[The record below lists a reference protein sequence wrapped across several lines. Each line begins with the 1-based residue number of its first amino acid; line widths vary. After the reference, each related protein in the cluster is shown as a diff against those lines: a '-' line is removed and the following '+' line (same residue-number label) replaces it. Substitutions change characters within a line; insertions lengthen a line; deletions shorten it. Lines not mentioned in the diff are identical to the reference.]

1 MLVLVTVKG
10 ERLNCIVPMFLII
23 ILRILLYRVSQDL
36 GLALVSLAQDVIL
49 AIYQDLGI
57 QIDKQKKRIGL
68 FNLSFFI
75 YISILTISRI
85 SSGNSY
91 RST

>member
-57 QIDKQKKRIGL
+57 QIDKQKKG
-68 FNLSFFI
+68 
-75 YISILTISRI
+75 
-85 SSGNSY
+85 
-91 RST
+91 